1 MIALR
6 SPYFV
11 IVNNTNL
18 TSADLSV
25 YIHTGSQSA
34 TVSGAQYSLSGDAIS
49 ETVVFDIAEL
59 ARDYIDSTFSGTY
72 SCTAVWVNY
81 QVTEYISSVA
91 QTPSSVVQLAGVDGY
106 TYFEDGVSSSS
117 STYTTPDIMQSN
129 TVIYKY
135 TDSVFR
141 VPVLQDNVTR
151 VSFMHKG
158 RVSHT
163 ETVSSTTTSTDIIRY
178 VSNTTVSTD
187 TFKARVEADSGTYEE
202 AADTGYTGHLDVFTC
217 DSVIVET
224 TSGNT
229 RLSVVDIDE
238 CRYDPVKVTFVN
250 KFGALQDFWFFK
262 VNKLSMSVRS
272 DTYKKT
278 LISSGS
284 YTTTHHAVRDLRRN
298 AVETLQLNSG
308 LYDAQYNEVFRQL
321 LLSESVWVEY
331 EGATRPVRVTSSDF
345 TEKTSLNDKAMI
357 TFALDVEFS
366 NNKLNNIR

>member
-18 TSADLSV
+18 TSADISI

-49 ETVVFDIAEL
+49 ETVVFDISEL
-59 ARDYIDSTFSGTY
+59 ARDYIDSTFGGTY

-129 TVIYKY
+129 TVIYKH

-151 VSFMHKG
+151 VSFLHKG
-158 RVSHT
+158 RVTHT

-178 VSNTTVSTD
+178 VSNTTVTTD
-187 TFKARVEADSGTYEE
+187 TFKARVEADSGTYES
-202 AADTGYTGHLDVFTC
+202 AADVSYQSKYNIFPC

-229 RLSVVDIDE
+229 RLSVLDIDE
-238 CRYDPVKVTFVN
+238 CRYEPVKVTFVN

-262 VNKLSMSVRS
+262 VNKLSIGIDSEEYR
-272 DTYKKT
+272 KT

-284 YTTTHHAVRDLRRN
+284 YTTTHHAVMDLRRN
-298 AVETLQLNSG
+298 GVERLQLNSG
-308 LYDAQYNEVFRQL
+308 LYDEQYNEVFRQL
-321 LLSESVWVEY
+321 LLSESVWVTY
-331 EGATRPVRVTSSDF
+331 DGVVRPVRISSSDF

-357 TFALDVEFS
+357 TFSLDVDFA
-366 NNKLNNIR
+366 NNKLNDIR